1 MGSVGT
7 YLPLIAM
14 VLVQLALA
22 GANVLA
28 KLTMAAGMSPYVL
41 LTYRNLI
48 AAIFL
53 APFAFFF
60 ERKTWASIS
69 KKTLQS
75 IFLCSI
81 VGATMHQVF
90 YFVGLKYSSA
100 TVASALNNTLPAVT
114 FLLAAALNMEP
125 VVGVAGRAKMAG
137 TVLCV
142 VGSMVMTF
150 YTGPVIRTM
159 DSPISWLYVQRTM
172 ATEAAADAGGQAA
185 ILGAVL
191 VIASTGTLAVWF
203 IIQKKM
209 SKSFASPFTST
220 ALIALMASVQ
230 CAIIGVAAEPRLS
243 SWALGLD
250 IRLIGSLYVGLV
262 ASGIVITVMS
272 WCIQVRGP
280 VYVSMFSPIMLIAV
294 AIMGW
299 GILDE
304 KTRRKRNWIPTYS
317 CGVVHGALGKGEGP
331 RCHSH

>member
-1 MGSVGT
+1 
-7 YLPLIAM
+7 
-14 VLVQLALA
+14 
-22 GANVLA
+22 
-28 KLTMAAGMSPYVL
+28 
-41 LTYRNLI
+41 
-48 AAIFL
+48 
-53 APFAFFF
+53 
-60 ERKTWASIS
+60 
-69 KKTLQS
+69 
-75 IFLCSI
+75 
-81 VGATMHQVF
+81 
-90 YFVGLKYSSA
+90 
-100 TVASALNNTLPAVT
+100 
-114 FLLAAALNMEP
+114 MEP
-125 VVGVAGRAKMAG
+125 VAGVAGQAKMAG

-250 IRLIGSLYVGLV
+250 VRLIGSLYVGLV

-272 WCIQVRGP
+272 WCSQVRGP

-304 KTRRKRNWIPTYS
+304 KIHIGS
-317 CGVVHGALGKGEGP
+317 VIGSLLIVVGLYTVLWGKGRDLVVIHTETSTDEEMNNVLDETATQTRSLP
-331 RCHSH
+331 RDKESCRCMCPYMLF